1 MSQVLQAGFAAV
13 DITPPL
19 GVYLAG
25 HFNARP
31 AHGRHDP
38 LTAQAIV
45 FALGDERLALVGCD
59 LVAVPGE
66 LTALVRERLAALG
79 DNSVL
84 MLWGTHTHAGPVM
97 NAGGSE
103 ARDEEYF
110 HTLAAKLAGAVMAAS
125 HNLRPVTLKIGWGS
139 EDRIAYNRRYLMKDG
154 SIRTNPGVG
163 NPEISRVD
171 GPKDPAVGAL
181 FVYDADGNS
190 PDSAREDTDDP
201 LGSGAHAELRAVLV
215 NFACHLDV
223 LGNGNFLFSAD
234 YPYFMREMLQAAYG
248 KSLVIPFAN
257 GPCGNINHIN
267 VFAKK
272 RQGGYDHARMMGM
285 MLAGEVLKIEREAAP
300 LAVTELSGQSR
311 VLELQRRPYSEEE
324 LAELRRLL
332 ADDRIPDRAYPKI
345 RARTHLR
352 RHEQG
357 ETTEPIEVQTLKLG
371 DLALFGIPAE
381 FFVEYGLQLRER
393 SSTPHTFVVELAND
407 CIGYVPTPE
416 AFDGGAYEG
425 TSARFARDTGQTMA
439 DAVLEM
445 L

>member
-1 MSQVLQAGFAAV
+1 VSQALQAGFAAV

-25 HFNARP
+25 HFNARQ
-31 AHGRHDP
+31 ANGIHDP
-38 LTAQAIV
+38 LTAQALV
-45 FALGDERLALVGCD
+45 FERGDERIALVGCD
-59 LVAVPGE
+59 LVGIPGE
-66 LTALVRERLAALG
+66 LTALVRERLTEHG
-79 DNSVL
+79 DDSPV
-84 MLWGTHTHAGPVM
+84 MLWATHTHAGPVLHS
-97 NAGGSE
+97 GWSE
-103 ARDEEYF
+103 PRDEDYF
-110 HTLAAKLAGAVMAAS
+110 HTLAAKLAGAVTAAS
-125 HNLRPVTLKIGWGS
+125 HGLRPVTVKIAWGA
-139 EDRIAYNRRYLMKDG
+139 EDRISYNRRYLMKDG

-181 FVYDADGNS
+181 FVEDEDG
-190 PDSAREDTDDP
+190 
-201 LGSGAHAELRAVLV
+201 LQAVLV

-234 YPYFMREMLQAAYG
+234 YPYYMRQMLQAAYG

-267 VFAKK
+267 VFANR

-285 MLAGEVLKIEREAAP
+285 LLAGEVLKIERDAEP
-300 LAVTELSGQSR
+300 LAAAELWGKSR
-311 VLELQRRPYSEEE
+311 VLELQRRPYSEDE
-324 LAELRRLL
+324 LAEFRRLL
-332 ADDRIPDRAYPKI
+332 ADDRIPERAYPKI
-345 RARTHLR
+345 RARTHLS

-357 ETTEPIEVQTLKLG
+357 RATEPVEVQTLKLG
-371 DLALFGIPAE
+371 DLALCGIPAE
-381 FFVEYGLQLRER
+381 YFVEYGLQLRER
-393 SSTPHTFVVELAND
+393 SPAKHTFVVELAND
-407 CIGYVPTPE
+407 YMGYVPTPE

-425 TSARFARDTGQTMA
+425 TSARFARDTGQIMA

>member
-1 MSQVLQAGFAAV
+1 MSDVIQAGCAAI

-25 HFNARP
+25 HFNARQ
-31 AHGRHDP
+31 ANGIHDP
-38 LTAQAIV
+38 LTAQALV
-45 FALGDERLALVGCD
+45 FQLGETRLALVGCD
-59 LVAVPGE
+59 LVGIPGE
-66 LTALVRERLAALG
+66 LTALVREKLAAAG
-79 DNSVL
+79 DPSVL
-84 MLWGTHTHAGPVM
+84 MLWATHTHAGPIM

-103 ARDEEYF
+103 PRDEEYF
-110 HTLAAKLAGAVMAAS
+110 RTLAARLAGVVTAAGR
-125 HNLRPVTLKIGWGS
+125 NLRPVSLKLGWGH
-139 EDRIAYNRRYLMKDG
+139 EDRISYNRRYLMQDG

-181 FVYDADGNS
+181 FVSD
-190 PDSAREDTDDP
+190 DSGLQAI
-201 LGSGAHAELRAVLV
+201 LV

-234 YPYFMREMLQAAYG
+234 YPYAMREMLQAAYG
-248 KSLVIPFAN
+248 RALVIPFAN

-267 VFAKK
+267 VFAQK

-285 MLAGEVLKIEREAAP
+285 MLAGEVLKLEREAEP
-300 LAVTELSGQSR
+300 LAVTELAGRSR
-311 VLELQRRPYSEEE
+311 VLDLERRPYAEAE
-324 LAELRRLL
+324 LAELRRLRD
-332 ADDRIPDRAYPKI
+332 DDRIPDRAYPKI

-371 DLALFGIPAE
+371 DLALFGVPGE
-381 FFVEYGLQLRER
+381 YFVEYGLQLRER
-393 SSTPHTFVVELAND
+393 STTKHTFVVELAND
-407 CIGYVPTPE
+407 SIGYIPTPE

-425 TSARFARDTGQTMA
+425 TSARFARDTGPLMA

-445 L
+445 LP